1 MTKHI
6 FWLASYPKSGNTL
19 TRLILAAL
27 FFSKE
32 GRISLDLIKHI
43 SNYESTRNLNFIK
56 KININDF
63 NSLNKLE
70 ILSKYSTQTQKKE
83 NLGLKEDF
91 GFFKTHFAN
100 FKMINNNF
108 TKEDYIRGII
118 YIIRDPRDVLIS
130 WSHYANISIK
140 ESIDFIT
147 NEKACINW
155 FKSKNSLLNNEVI
168 PKVFMSSWD
177 IHVNSWVNSFKKTPK
192 LILKYEDIVQN
203 KKECILKIVKFL
215 ENYYHIKVINI
226 ENKIKNIID
235 TSSIDNL
242 RNEEMIKSKEN
253 NFSNPFFRVGKSKQW
268 EKILTADQNKLICK
282 KFEKTMNKFDYI

>member
-32 GRISLDLIKHI
+32 GRISLDLIKYI

-70 ILSKYSTQTQKKE
+70 ILSKYSTQTQRKE

-91 GFFKTHFAN
+91 GFFKTHSAN
-100 FKMINNNF
+100 LKILNNNF
-108 TKEDYIRGII
+108 TIEDNIRGII

-168 PKVFMSSWD
+168 PQVFLSSWN
-177 IHVNSWVNSFKKTPK
+177 IHVNSWVNSFKNTPK
-192 LILKYEDIVQN
+192 LILKYEDLVEN
-203 KKECILKIVKFL
+203 KKESILKIIKFL
-215 ENYYHIKVINI
+215 EKNYHINFINI

-235 TSSIDNL
+235 TTTIEYL
-242 RNEEMIKSKEN
+242 RNEEMYNSKEK
-253 NFSNPFFRVGKSKQW
+253 NFSNPFFRVGKSNQW
-268 EKILTADQNKLICK
+268 KNILTADQNKLICK
-282 KFEKTMNKFDYI
+282 KFEKTMDKFGYI